1 MNDPNPEPTQTTLKE
16 AKRLMA
22 AAEGHERR
30 VTLREDSARFLDERG
45 EHEQAA
51 IERREAD
58 IERDAAR
65 DAWNRAM
72 ALQGPMQMTNPKH
85 GEPLEIPIPTREAF
99 LRNLEKVAPKPEPVE
114 DDPTP
119 SHDLRA

>member
-1 MNDPNPEPTQTTLKE
+1 MVPPTPKAKDENREPTPATLKE

-30 VTLREDSARFLDERG
+30 VTLREDSAQFLDERG

-58 IERDAAR
+58 LERDAAR
-65 DAWNRAM
+65 NAWDRAV
-72 ALQGPMQMTNPKH
+72 ALQGPTQLTEK
-85 GEPLEIPIPTREAF
+85 GLEIPIPTREAF
-99 LRNLEKVAPKPEPVE
+99 LRNLEKVAPTS
-114 DDPTP
+114 TP
-119 SHDLRA
+119 DHAAQD